1 LARAAEEAPRGHRHG
16 TLGETAIMHSS
27 MDPFLQWIII
37 VAIFGGTL
45 LLVLSNCFAVDQQTV
60 RMITRFGKYQRTA
73 TTGLNVKWPFI
84 EAKSRPLSLRT
95 EQHVVKVE
103 SITRD
108 KVTVTL
114 EISVQSR
121 VIPAHAYDAFYKLAD
136 PVRQIESYVFDAVR
150 SKVPEMELDQVFQNK
165 GEIAGAVETELKQ
178 DMAEYGFEIQRALV
192 TEITPNNK
200 VVEAMNDIN
209 AAQREQIAATAR
221 GEANKIL
228 VIKNAEAE
236 AAQKKLR
243 GEGVAAEREA
253 IANGIKNSL
262 ETIKAANVPIDEVL
276 RILMTAQGFDAMRD
290 MASTGKSTIIFAPN
304 SPDGFSKMFTALAG
318 AEVAS
323 GSAA

>member
-1 LARAAEEAPRGHRHG
+1 
-16 TLGETAIMHSS
+16 
-27 MDPFLQWIII
+27 MDPVSVVLLQWSFYGVI
-37 VAIFGGTL
+37 L
-45 LLVLSNCFAVDQQTV
+45 LFILAVIASNCFAVDQQTV
-60 RMITRFGKYQRTA
+60 RMITRFGKYTRTA
-73 TTGLNVKWPFI
+73 TAGLNVKLPFI

-95 EQHVVKVE
+95 EQHIVKVE
-103 SITRD
+103 SITKD

-121 VIPAHAYDAFYKLAD
+121 VIPAKAYEAFYKLAD
-136 PVRQIESYVFDAVR
+136 PAKQIESYVFDAVR

-192 TEITPNNK
+192 TEITPSQK

-209 AAQREQIAATAR
+209 AAQREQIAANAR
-221 GEANKIL
+221 GEANKTL
-228 VIKNAEAE
+228 VIKQAEAE

-253 IANGIKNSL
+253 IATGIRNSL
-262 ETIKAANVPIDEVL
+262 QTIKDAGVPIDEVL

-290 MASTGKSTIIFAPN
+290 MAATGKSTIIFAPN
-304 SPDGFSKMFTALAG
+304 APDGFAKMFTALAG

-323 GSAA
+323 TTA

>member
-1 LARAAEEAPRGHRHG
+1 
-16 TLGETAIMHSS
+16 
-27 MDPFLQWIII
+27 MDPVSAMLLQWSLYGVI
-37 VAIFGGTL
+37 VVFILAVIA
-45 LLVLSNCFAVDQQTV
+45 SNCFAVDQQTV
-60 RMITRFGKYQRTA
+60 RMITRFGKYTRTA
-73 TTGLNVKWPFI
+73 TAGLNVKLPFI

-95 EQHVVKVE
+95 EQHIVKVE
-103 SITRD
+103 SITKD

-121 VIPAHAYDAFYKLAD
+121 VIPAKAYDAFYKLAD
-136 PVRQIESYVFDAVR
+136 PAKQIESYVFDAVR

-192 TEITPNNK
+192 TEITPSQK

-209 AAQREQIAATAR
+209 AAQREQIAANAR
-221 GEANKIL
+221 GEANKTL
-228 VIKNAEAE
+228 VIKQAEAE

-253 IANGIKNSL
+253 IATGIRNSL
-262 ETIKAANVPIDEVL
+262 QTIKDAGVPIDEVL

-290 MASTGKSTIIFAPN
+290 MAATGKSTIIFAPN
-304 SPDGFSKMFTALAG
+304 APDGFAKMFTALAG

-323 GSAA
+323 TTA

>member
-1 LARAAEEAPRGHRHG
+1 
-16 TLGETAIMHSS
+16 
-27 MDPFLQWIII
+27 MDPFLASFFHWMFYAGILLVVLII
-37 VAIFGGTL
+37 
-45 LLVLSNCFAVDQQTV
+45 VLSNCFSVDQQTV
-60 RMITRFGKYQRTA
+60 RMITRFGKYSRTA
-73 TTGLNVKWPFI
+73 TTGLNVKFPFI

-95 EQHVVKVE
+95 EQHIVKVE
-103 SITRD
+103 SITKD

-114 EISVQSR
+114 EICVQSR
-121 VIPAHAYDAFYKLAD
+121 VIPANAYEAFYKLSD
-136 PVRQIESYVFDAVR
+136 PVKQIESYVFDAVR

-228 VIKNAEAE
+228 VIKQAEAE

-253 IANGIKNSL
+253 IAMGIKNSL

-290 MASTGKSTIIFAPN
+290 MAASGRSTIIFAPN
-304 SPDGFSKMFTALAG
+304 SPDGFAKMFTALAG

-323 GSAA
+323 STTA

>member
-1 LARAAEEAPRGHRHG
+1 
-16 TLGETAIMHSS
+16 
-27 MDPFLQWIII
+27 MDPVSVMLLQWSFYGVI
-37 VAIFGGTL
+37 
-45 LLVLSNCFAVDQQTV
+45 LLVVLAVIGSNCFSVDQQTV
-60 RMITRFGKYQRTA
+60 RMITRFGKYARTA
-73 TTGLNVKWPFI
+73 TAGLNVKLPFV

-95 EQHVVKVE
+95 EQHIVKVE
-103 SITRD
+103 SITKD

-121 VIPAHAYDAFYKLAD
+121 VIPDKAYEAFYKLAD
-136 PVRQIESYVFDAVR
+136 PAQQIESYVFDAVR
-150 SKVPEMELDQVFQNK
+150 SKVPEMELDEVFQNK

-192 TEITPNNK
+192 TEITPNQK

-221 GEANKIL
+221 GEANKTL
-228 VIKNAEAE
+228 VIKQAEAE

-253 IANGIKNSL
+253 IATGIKNSL
-262 ETIKAANVPIDEVL
+262 ETIRNAGVPIDEVL

-290 MASTGKSTIIFAPN
+290 MAATGKSTIIFAPN
-304 SPDGFSKMFTALAG
+304 APDGFAKMFTALTG
-318 AEVAS
+318 AEVA
-323 GSAA
+323 GVTAA

>member
-1 LARAAEEAPRGHRHG
+1 
-16 TLGETAIMHSS
+16 
-27 MDPFLQWIII
+27 MDPFMNSVFYANSIFYAGIVLATLVII
-37 VAIFGGTL
+37 F
-45 LLVLSNCFAVDQQTV
+45 SNCFAVDQQTV
-60 RMITRFGKYQRTA
+60 RMITRFGKYARTA
-73 TTGLNVKWPFI
+73 TTGLNVKFPFI

-95 EQHVVKVE
+95 EQHIVKVE
-103 SITRD
+103 SITKD

-121 VIPAHAYDAFYKLAD
+121 VIPAKAYEAFYKLAD
-136 PVRQIESYVFDAVR
+136 PVQQIESYVFDAVR

-228 VIKNAEAE
+228 VIKQAEAE

-262 ETIKAANVPIDEVL
+262 ETIKSANVPIDEVL

-290 MASTGKSTIIFAPN
+290 MAASGKSTIVFAPN
-304 SPDGFSKMFTALAG
+304 SPDGFAKMFTALAG
-318 AEVAS
+318 AEVA
-323 GSAA
+323 GKTT

>member
-1 LARAAEEAPRGHRHG
+1 
-16 TLGETAIMHSS
+16 
-27 MDPFLQWIII
+27 MDPVTAVLLQWSLYGVI
-37 VAIFGGTL
+37 
-45 LLVLSNCFAVDQQTV
+45 LLVVLAVIGSNCFSVDQQTV
-60 RMITRFGKYQRTA
+60 RMITRFGKYARTA
-73 TTGLNVKWPFI
+73 TAGLNVKLPFV

-95 EQHVVKVE
+95 EQHIVKVE
-103 SITRD
+103 SITKD

-121 VIPAHAYDAFYKLAD
+121 VIPDKAYEAFYKLAD
-136 PVRQIESYVFDAVR
+136 PAQQIESYVFDAVR
-150 SKVPEMELDQVFQNK
+150 SKVPEMELDEVFQNK

-192 TEITPNNK
+192 TEITPNQK

-221 GEANKIL
+221 GEANKTL
-228 VIKNAEAE
+228 VIKQAEAE

-253 IANGIKNSL
+253 IATGIKNSL
-262 ETIKAANVPIDEVL
+262 ETIRNAGVPIDEVL

-290 MASTGKSTIIFAPN
+290 MAATGKSTIIFAPN
-304 SPDGFSKMFTALAG
+304 APDGFAKMFTALTG
-318 AEVAS
+318 AEVA
-323 GSAA
+323 GVTAA

>member
-1 LARAAEEAPRGHRHG
+1 MIDPLTLSLLHWIAYAVILSFILA
-16 TLGETAIMHSS
+16 I
-27 MDPFLQWIII
+27 
-37 VAIFGGTL
+37 
-45 LLVLSNCFAVDQQTV
+45 VLSNCFTVDQQTV
-60 RMITRFGKYQRTA
+60 RMITRFGKYSRTA
-73 TTGLNVKWPFI
+73 TTGLNFKLPFI

-95 EQHVVKVE
+95 EQHIVKVE
-103 SITRD
+103 SITKD

-121 VIPAHAYDAFYKLAD
+121 VIPANAYEAFYRLAD

-221 GEANKIL
+221 GEANKVL
-228 VIKNAEAE
+228 VIKQAEAE

-253 IANGIKNSL
+253 IAMGIKNSL

-290 MASTGKSTIIFAPN
+290 MAATGKSTVIFAPN
-304 SPDGFSKMFTALAG
+304 SPDGFAKMFTAMTGADLATG
-318 AEVAS
+318 K
-323 GSAA
+323 AA

>member
-1 LARAAEEAPRGHRHG
+1 LETVHLITTRVQTLAMNM
-16 TLGETAIMHSS
+16 ETKTK
-27 MDPFLQWIII
+27 D
-37 VAIFGGTL
+37 
-45 LLVLSNCFAVDQQTV
+45 
-60 RMITRFGKYQRTA
+60 
-73 TTGLNVKWPFI
+73 NVF
-84 EAKSRPLSLRT
+84 
-95 EQHVVKVE
+95 VKIPV
-103 SITRD
+103 
-108 KVTVTL
+108 
-114 EISVQSR
+114 SVQYQVMPGSER
-121 VIPAHAYDAFYKLAD
+121 DAFYKLSN
-136 PVRQIESYVFDAVR
+136 PQSQIESYVFDAVR

-228 VIKNAEAE
+228 VIKQAEAE

-253 IANGIKNSL
+253 IATGIKNSL
-262 ETIKAANVPIDEVL
+262 ETIKGVGVPVDEVL

-290 MASTGKSTIIFAPN
+290 MSASGKSTIIFAPN
-304 SPDGFSKMFTALAG
+304 SPDGFAKLFTAMAG
-318 AEVAS
+318 AEVAGKS
-323 GSAA
+323 T

>member
-1 LARAAEEAPRGHRHG
+1 MIDPV
-16 TLGETAIMHSS
+16 TAQL
-27 MDPFLQWIII
+27 LQWSFYGVIFLFILAII
-37 VAIFGGTL
+37 A
-45 LLVLSNCFAVDQQTV
+45 SNCFAVDQQTV
-60 RMITRFGKYQRTA
+60 RMITRFGKYARTA
-73 TTGLNVKWPFI
+73 AAGLNVKLPFI

-95 EQHVVKVE
+95 EQHIVKVE
-103 SITRD
+103 SITKD

-121 VIPAHAYDAFYKLAD
+121 VIPAKAYEAFYKLTD
-136 PVRQIESYVFDAVR
+136 PAKQIESYVFDAVR

-192 TEITPNNK
+192 TEITPSQK

-209 AAQREQIAATAR
+209 AAQREQIAANAR
-221 GEANKIL
+221 GEANKTL
-228 VIKNAEAE
+228 VIKQAEAE

-262 ETIKAANVPIDEVL
+262 ETIKAAGVPIDEVL

-290 MASTGKSTIIFAPN
+290 MAATGKSTIIFAPN
-304 SPDGFSKMFTALAG
+304 APDGFAKMFTALAG

-323 GSAA
+323 STTA

>member
-1 LARAAEEAPRGHRHG
+1 
-16 TLGETAIMHSS
+16 
-27 MDPFLQWIII
+27 MDPVSALLLQW
-37 VAIFGGTL
+37 TL
-45 LLVLSNCFAVDQQTV
+45 YGVILLFILSVIASNCFSVDQQTV
-60 RMITRFGKYQRTA
+60 RMITRFGKYARTA
-73 TTGLNVKWPFI
+73 TAGLNVKLPFI

-95 EQHVVKVE
+95 EQHIVKVE
-103 SITRD
+103 SITKD

-121 VIPAHAYDAFYKLAD
+121 VIPDKAYEAFYKLAD
-136 PVRQIESYVFDAVR
+136 PAKQIESYVFDAVR

-192 TEITPNNK
+192 TEITPSQK

-209 AAQREQIAATAR
+209 AAQREQIAANAR
-221 GEANKIL
+221 GEANKTL
-228 VIKNAEAE
+228 VIKQAEAE

-253 IANGIKNSL
+253 IATGIKNSL
-262 ETIKAANVPIDEVL
+262 QTIKDAGVPIDEVL

-290 MASTGKSTIIFAPN
+290 MAASGKSTIIFAPN
-304 SPDGFSKMFTALAG
+304 APDGFAKMFTALAG

-323 GSAA
+323 TTA

>member
-1 LARAAEEAPRGHRHG
+1 MIDPV
-16 TLGETAIMHSS
+16 TALL
-27 MDPFLQWIII
+27 LQWSLYGVIFLFILAVI
-37 VAIFGGTL
+37 V
-45 LLVLSNCFAVDQQTV
+45 SNCFSVDQQTV
-60 RMITRFGKYQRTA
+60 RMITRFGKYARTA
-73 TTGLNVKWPFI
+73 TAGLNVKLPFI

-95 EQHVVKVE
+95 EQHIVKVE
-103 SITRD
+103 SITKD

-121 VIPAHAYDAFYKLAD
+121 VIPAKAYEAFYKLTD
-136 PVRQIESYVFDAVR
+136 PAKQIESYVFDAVR

-165 GEIAGAVETELKQ
+165 GEIAGAVESELKQ

-192 TEITPNNK
+192 TEITPSQK

-209 AAQREQIAATAR
+209 AAQREQIAANAR
-221 GEANKIL
+221 GEANKTL
-228 VIKNAEAE
+228 VIKQAEAE

-262 ETIKAANVPIDEVL
+262 ETIKAAGVPIDEVL

-290 MASTGKSTIIFAPN
+290 MAASGKSTVIFAPN
-304 SPDGFSKMFTALAG
+304 APDGFAKMFTALTG

-323 GSAA
+323 STTA